1 MSYGTAYRIVAL
13 LFLVPLAGR
22 AAPLNG
28 TAGTSLATSTPS
40 TTPVALVNAA
50 NVPADASAPSALRPD
65 WKNQLAAPR
74 QTSLV
79 APTLGSI
86 LGFGV
91 VALGMFCANS
101 SAVENAFSSKPD
113 AGHKAAVVTGSGI
126 MLGGA
131 AIVSVSLVQLGKAL

>member
-13 LFLVPLAGR
+13 LFLVPFAGH
-22 AAPLNG
+22 AAPLNE
-28 TAGTSLATSTPS
+28 TAGASLAAATPS
-40 TTPVALVNAA
+40 TTPVASVKAA
-50 NVPADASAPSALRPD
+50 NASADASAPSALRPD

-79 APTLGSI
+79 APALGSI

-101 SAVENAFSSKPD
+101 STIDRAFSSK
-113 AGHKAAVVTGSGI
+113 ANSGHDAAVVTGSGI

-131 AIVSVSLVQLGKAL
+131 AIVSVSFVQLGKAL